1 VLPVIAPLVAVA
13 LSVVPAVAVSD
24 TESVL
29 VGVVMLTCESLI
41 ELLPTLASVAESDS
55 EFEPSVT
62 VVEVELGP
70 PAVLL
75 LPSVAPAVAVVVPP
89 SPQAVSV
96 VVIAIAA
103 AATLQIRRS
112 RRVRSAVRIYSLV
125 FMVVTSTRTI
135 GTAGPRDEFA
145 RRCH

>member
-29 VGVVMLTCESLI
+29 VGVVMLACESLM
-41 ELLPTLASVAESDS
+41 LPAVASVAESDS

>member
-1 VLPVIAPLVAVA
+1 
-13 LSVVPAVAVSD
+13 
-24 TESVL
+24 
-29 VGVVMLTCESLI
+29 
-41 ELLPTLASVAESDS
+41 
-55 EFEPSVT
+55 
-62 VVEVELGP
+62 
-70 PAVLL
+70 VLL

-96 VVIAIAA
+96 VVIVIAIAA

-145 RRCH
+145 RRCQ